1 MERAGTAGFVY
12 ILGTVL
18 FTVYGQLV
26 TKWQVTRAGSLPAE
40 LSGKLLFLFRLTL
53 NPWIISSLAAAF
65 LAFFCWVAA
74 MTKFELSFAY
84 PFMSLSFLLV
94 TLASAMLFHEPL
106 TLSKIAGVL
115 LILGGIALGSRG

>member
-53 NPWIISSLAAAF
+53 SPWIISSLAAAF